1 MRKNISETIREEMKD
16 LYDAGI
22 IDEMTMRQFDKNSLE
37 PAKAMSK
44 NDVKRIRS
52 KTHTSQPVFASYLNV
67 TPAAVK
73 QWENGE
79 RTPSGASVRLLQLIE
94 RKGLEL
100 FEPIQAISQT
110 KRAVVASALQKSAV
124 TKKTGRRSSDIQE
137 RRR

>member
-1 MRKNISETIREEMKD
+1 M
-16 LYDAGI
+16 
-22 IDEMTMRQFDKNSLE
+22 
-37 PAKAMSK
+37 
-44 NDVKRIRS
+44 
-52 KTHTSQPVFASYLNV
+52 FASYLIV